1 MTPSIATVDVKVGG
15 ERSLVSRV
23 AVIGDVGG
31 YVRHLRH
38 ALGQLGVTDS
48 VWPDDLH
55 VIQVGDLFG
64 GRSDV
69 EVAELVGP
77 HLRAGR
83 WTQLIGNWELEA
95 VGGVAIGRAGRSV
108 HPVAVAEFRRWHRD
122 GLVRC
127 AASVTSMT
135 GAVGVVTHAGIS
147 RGFWRNDL
155 RSELDAHRVVDMLNT
170 MRLDEVSRPGSMF
183 GRPDE
188 SAPGPIWSSE
198 AETWRDWVE
207 CPFPQVHGHTTA
219 WSPTLGWSDFVPEG
233 LRGRARADRGHVIF
247 TPSPGSPPI
256 IGIDPG
262 LWDRSVAGALR
273 PLVFRSLG
281 QARNVRVVE

>member
-1 MTPSIATVDVKVGG
+1 MATIDTVDVAGTSSRGG
-15 ERSLVSRV
+15 EVMGRV

-31 YVRHLRH
+31 YVAHLRH

-64 GRSDV
+64 GRADV
-69 EVAELVGP
+69 EVAELVAP
-77 HLRAGR
+77 HLQAGR

-95 VGGVAIGRAGRSV
+95 VGGVAIGRAGRTV
-108 HPVAVAEFRRWHRD
+108 HPGAVAEFRRWHRD
-122 GLVRC
+122 GYVRR
-127 AASVTSMT
+127 AASVTSSS
-135 GAVGVVTHAGIS
+135 GVVGVVTHAGIS
-147 RGFWRNDL
+147 RGFWKNDL
-155 RSELDAHRVVDMLNT
+155 RSEPDARLVVERLNT
-170 MRLDEVSRPGSMF
+170 MRLDDVARPGSMF

-188 SAPGPIWSSE
+188 PAPGPIWSSE

-219 WSPTLGWSDFVPEG
+219 WRQGLGWSDFLPEEMQD
-233 LRGRARADRGHVIF
+233 RAKVDRGHVIF
-247 TPSPGSPPI
+247 TPSPGSRPI

-273 PLVFRSLG
+273 PLIFRDASEM
-281 QARNVRVVE
+281 A

>member
-1 MTPSIATVDVKVGG
+1 MG
-15 ERSLVSRV
+15 RV

-31 YVRHLRH
+31 YVGQLHH

-48 VWPDDLH
+48 VWPEDLH

-64 GRSDV
+64 GRDDLA
-69 EVAELVGP
+69 VAELVAP

-95 VGGVAIGRAGRSV
+95 VGGVAGGRSGRTV
-108 HPVAVAEFRRWHRD
+108 QLDAIVEFRGWHRD
-122 GLVRC
+122 GLTRR
-127 AASVTSMT
+127 AATVTSSS

-147 RGFWRNDL
+147 RGFWKIDL
-155 RSELDAHRVVDMLNT
+155 RSEPDAQTVVERLNT
-170 MRLDEVSRPGSMF
+170 MRFDDVARPGSML

-188 SAPGPIWSSE
+188 PAPGPIWSSS

-219 WSPTLGWSDFVPEG
+219 WSPTLGWSDHVPEG
-233 LRGRARADRGHVIF
+233 LRERARVDRGHVVF

-256 IGIDPG
+256 VGIDPG
-262 LWDRSVAGALR
+262 LWDRSLVGALR
-273 PLVFRSLG
+273 PLVFR
-281 QARNVRVVE
+281 AND